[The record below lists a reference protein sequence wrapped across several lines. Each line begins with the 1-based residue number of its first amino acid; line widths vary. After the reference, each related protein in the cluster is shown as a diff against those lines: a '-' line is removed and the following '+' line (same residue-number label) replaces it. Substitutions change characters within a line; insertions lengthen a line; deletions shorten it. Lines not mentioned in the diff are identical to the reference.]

1 MRAVVV
7 EEFGGPEV
15 LQLRE
20 VPEPVPGPGQVS
32 IDVAFAGMNF
42 AEIQARTVG
51 YRVAALPF
59 VPGLEVSGR
68 IRALG
73 EGVTGFRPGDP
84 VAAILTGG
92 GYAEV
97 ALAEADTVVPVPA
110 GLDLRT
116 AATLPTVLPTAYAL
130 IHYAGRLRAG
140 ESVLVQGAAGGV
152 GTALGQVARLAG
164 AGRIYGV
171 VSNQDKAAF
180 AVKYGYDEVFVGED
194 FDQQLAAATDGRGV
208 DLALDSVGG
217 STWERS
223 LASLAR
229 YGRAVSF
236 GNAGGA
242 APWSTGM
249 ADLAPKGLSVSGFSI
264 LGLASAD
271 PALLR
276 ELSAEAFALVA
287 TEGLELP
294 VSAEFPLEEVAEAQ
308 RLLGGRAST
317 GKLLLR
323 VKPEA

>member
-20 VPEPVPGPGQVS
+20 VPVPVPGPGQVS

-73 EGVTGFRPGDP
+73 EGVTGFRPGDR
-84 VAAILTGG
+84 VAVMLTGG

-97 ALAEADTVVPVPA
+97 ALADADTVIAVPA
-110 GLDLRT
+110 GLELR
-116 AATLPTVLPTAYAL
+116 AAAALTTVLPTAYAL

-140 ESVLVQGAAGGV
+140 ESVLIQGAAGGV

-164 AGRIYGV
+164 AGRVYGV

-194 FDQQLAAATDGRGV
+194 FDRQLAAATDGRGV
-208 DLALDSVGG
+208 DLVLDSVGG

-242 APWSTGM
+242 APWSAGM
-249 ADLAPKGLSVSGFSI
+249 ADLAPKALSVSGFSI
-264 LGLASAD
+264 LGLSAAD

-294 VSAEFPLEEVAEAQ
+294 VSGEFPLEEVAEAQ

>member
-15 LQLRE
+15 LQVRE
-20 VPEPVPGPGQVS
+20 IAVPVPGPGQVS
-32 IDVAFAGMNF
+32 IDVAYAGMNF
-42 AEIQARTVG
+42 AEVQARTVG

-73 EGVTGFRPGDP
+73 EGVTGFRTGDP
-84 VAAILTGG
+84 VAVMLTGG

-97 ALAEADTVVPVPA
+97 ALADADTVIAVPA

-130 IHYAGRLRAG
+130 IHYVGRLRAG

-164 AGRIYGV
+164 AGRVYGV

-180 AVKYGYDEVFVGED
+180 AVKYGYDKVFVGED
-194 FDQQLAAATDGRGV
+194 FDRQLAAATDGRGV
-208 DLALDSVGG
+208 DLVLDSVGG

-236 GNAGGA
+236 GNAGGG
-242 APWSTGM
+242 APWSAGM
-249 ADLAPKGLSVSGFSI
+249 ADLAPKGLSVAGFSI
-264 LGLASAD
+264 LGLSAAD

-276 ELSAEAFALVA
+276 RLSAEAFALVA

-294 VSAEFPLEEVAEAQ
+294 VSAEFPLEEVVEAQ

-323 VKPEA
+323 VAAEA

>member
-20 VPEPVPGPGQVS
+20 VPVPVPGPGQVS

-51 YRVAALPF
+51 YRVASLPF

-73 EGVTGFRPGDP
+73 EGVTGFRPGDR
-84 VAAILTGG
+84 VAVMLTGG

-97 ALAEADTVVPVPA
+97 ALADADTVIAVPA

-164 AGRIYGV
+164 AGRVYGV
-171 VSNQDKAAF
+171 VSNHDKAAF
-180 AVKYGYDEVFVGED
+180 AVKHGYDEVFVGED
-194 FDQQLAAATDGRGV
+194 FDRQLAAATDGRGV
-208 DLALDSVGG
+208 DLVLDSVGG

-242 APWSTGM
+242 APWSAGM
-249 ADLAPKGLSVSGFSI
+249 ADLAPKSLSVAGFSI
-264 LGLASAD
+264 LGLSAAD

-276 ELSAEAFALVA
+276 RLSAEAFALVA

-294 VSAEFPLEEVAEAQ
+294 VSAEFPLEEVVEAQ

-323 VKPEA
+323 VAAEA